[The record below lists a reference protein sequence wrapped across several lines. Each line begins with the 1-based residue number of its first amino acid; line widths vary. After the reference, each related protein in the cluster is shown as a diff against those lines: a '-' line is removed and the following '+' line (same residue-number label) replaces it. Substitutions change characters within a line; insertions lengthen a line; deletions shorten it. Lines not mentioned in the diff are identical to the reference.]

1 MIMIEPT
8 NHIRT
13 HPSLLELGANS
24 SHQPHRLKTRM
35 HADGNHAAGEDI
47 VAESVCFGTFTSHN
61 VRGAF
66 CFLEEQLGL
75 QGVEIRTCLRDAGVG
90 DGEEDEDVRVEN
102 W

>member
-8 NHIRT
+8 DHIRT
-13 HPSLLELGANS
+13 HAGLLETGANS

-35 HADGNHAAGEDI
+35 HADSNHATGEDI
-47 VAESVCFGTFTSHN
+47 VGEAVRFGTLASHN

-66 CFLEEQLGL
+66 CFLEEELGL
-75 QGVEIRTCLRDAGVG
+75 QSVEIWTCLGDAGVG
-90 DGEEDEDVRVEN
+90 DGEEDEEVRVED